1 MPQNKIEEK
10 QNIFIKQEKLA
21 VKTVVRGAEFEK
33 LKINI
38 DIMSTSLRGR
48 GLFLARRDYMKGR
61 LII

>member
-1 MPQNKIEEK
+1 MQW
-10 QNIFIKQEKLA
+10 EKLA
-21 VKTVVRGAEFEK
+21 VDTVVRGKEFEE

>member
-1 MPQNKIEEK
+1 MQW
-10 QNIFIKQEKLA
+10 EKLA
-21 VKTVVRGAEFEK
+21 VDTVVRGKEFEE

-48 GLFLARRDYMKGR
+48 GLFLARRDDMKGR

>member
-10 QNIFIKQEKLA
+10 QNIFMQWEKLA
-21 VKTVVRGAEFEK
+21 VDTVVRGKEFEE

-48 GLFLARRDYMKGR
+48 GLFLARRDDMKGR

>member
-10 QNIFIKQEKLA
+10 QNIFIKWEKLA
-21 VKTVVRGAEFEK
+21 VNTVVRGAEFEK